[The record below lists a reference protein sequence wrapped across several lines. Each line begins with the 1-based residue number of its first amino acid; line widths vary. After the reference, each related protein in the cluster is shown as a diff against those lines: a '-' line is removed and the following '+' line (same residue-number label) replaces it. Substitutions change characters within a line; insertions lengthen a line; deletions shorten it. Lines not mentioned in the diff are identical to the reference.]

1 MTEGLPLLLTA
12 LCMLAAVSIQ
22 FADLLLRNHGDHML
36 RQAVAAALLFADMI
50 TTLTRLIIDF
60 RTPTLISLIIEIIAL
75 TLTVADIL
83 LARRD
88 GNRGDHD
95 GR

>member
-1 MTEGLPLLLTA
+1 MDMLPLLLTA

-22 FADLLLRNHGDHML
+22 FADLLLGDHGHHML
-36 RQAVAAALLFADMI
+36 RQAIAAALLFAATL
-50 TTLTRLIIDF
+50 TTLTRLILDF
-60 RTPTLISLIIEIIAL
+60 GTPTLISLIIEIIAL

-83 LARRD
+83 LERRD

>member
-22 FADLLLRNHGDHML
+22 FADLLLDRHGDHML
-36 RQAVAAALLFADMI
+36 RQAVAAALLFAAVI
-50 TTLTRLIIDF
+50 TTLTRLILDF
-60 RTPTLISLIIEIIAL
+60 RASILLSLIIEIVAL

-88 GNRGDHD
+88 GNRG
-95 GR
+95 RS

>member
-1 MTEGLPLLLTA
+1 MTEGMPSLLTA

-36 RQAVAAALLFADMI
+36 RQAVAAALLFAATL
-50 TTLTRLIIDF
+50 TTLTRLILDF
-60 RTPTLISLIIEIIAL
+60 RASILLSLIIEIVAL

-83 LARRD
+83 LERRD
-88 GNRGDHD
+88 GNRG
-95 GR
+95 RS

>member
-1 MTEGLPLLLTA
+1 MTESLPLLLTA

-22 FADLLLRNHGDHML
+22 FADLLLDRHGDHML
-36 RQAVAAALLFADMI
+36 RQAVTAALLFAAAI
-50 TTLTRLIIDF
+50 TTLTRLILDF
-60 RTPTLISLIIEIIAL
+60 GTPTLISLIIEIIAL

-88 GNRGDHD
+88 GNRG
-95 GR
+95 RS

>member
-1 MTEGLPLLLTA
+1 MLPPLLTA

-22 FADLLLRNHGDHML
+22 FADLLLGDHGDHML
-36 RQAVAAALLFADMI
+36 RQAVAAALLFAAS
-50 TTLTRLIIDF
+50 TATLTRLILDF
-60 RTPTLISLIIEIIAL
+60 RTPILISLIIEIIAL

-88 GNRGDHD
+88 GNRG
-95 GR
+95 RS

>member
-1 MTEGLPLLLTA
+1 MTESLPLLLTA

-22 FADLLLRNHGDHML
+22 FADLLLDRHGDHML
-36 RQAVAAALLFADMI
+36 RQAVAAALLFAAVI
-50 TTLTRLIIDF
+50 TTLTRLILDF
-60 RTPTLISLIIEIIAL
+60 GTPILISLIIEIIAL

-88 GNRGDHD
+88 GNRV
-95 GR
+95 RS

>member
-1 MTEGLPLLLTA
+1 MTESLPLLLTA

-36 RQAVAAALLFADMI
+36 RQAVAAAFLFAAS
-50 TTLTRLIIDF
+50 TATLTRLILDF
-60 RTPTLISLIIEIIAL
+60 RASILLSLIIEIVAL
-75 TLTVADIL
+75 MLTVADIL
-83 LARRD
+83 LERRD

>member
-1 MTEGLPLLLTA
+1 MDMLPLLLTA

-22 FADLLLRNHGDHML
+22 FADLLLGDHGHHML
-36 RQAVAAALLFADMI
+36 RQAVAAALLFAAS
-50 TTLTRLIIDF
+50 TATLTRLILDF
-60 RTPTLISLIIEIIAL
+60 RASILLSLIIEIVAL

-88 GNRGDHD
+88 GNRG
-95 GR
+95 RS

>member
-1 MTEGLPLLLTA
+1 MTESLPLLLTA

-22 FADLLLRNHGDHML
+22 FADLLLDRHGDHML
-36 RQAVAAALLFADMI
+36 RQASVATLLFAATL
-50 TTLTRLIIDF
+50 TTLTRLILDF
-60 RTPTLISLIIEIIAL
+60 RASILLSLIIEIIAL

-88 GNRGDHD
+88 GNRG
-95 GR
+95 RS